1 MKKQNS
7 TSRLLLGM
15 AILVVLMPLAF
26 TFSQNGTQ
34 LLLDTSFKY
43 IVWGGQTVLL
53 LLLLLTK
60 PELTKNQ
67 LFALTALFVLV
78 PFTFTLYEK
87 GATFLILTKYTSS
100 ILSWAIASVL
110 FSKLL
115 FTHKQKENSNIRN

>member
-1 MKKQNS
+1 MKKKNS
-7 TSRLLLGM
+7 TSGLLLGI
-15 AILVVLMPLAF
+15 AILVGLMPLAF
-26 TFSQNGTQ
+26 TFSQNGTE

-67 LFALTALFVLV
+67 LIALTALFVLV
-78 PFTFTLYEK
+78 PFTFTLNEK

-100 ILSWAIASVL
+100 ILSWAIASVV

-115 FTHKQKENSNIRN
+115 FTHKQKENSNI

>member
-1 MKKQNS
+1 
-7 TSRLLLGM
+7 M